1 MRKSHMG
8 FLRLLPILLSL
19 SCGSVWAQTS
29 STLESHTTADLR
41 GVSAVSPAVVWTS
54 GTHGTYVR
62 TTDGGKSWTPAQV
75 LGAEALDFRD
85 VEAFSA
91 DEAYLLAAGPGD
103 KSRIYMTSDG
113 GKHWSLQFTNSDPQ
127 GFYDCFA
134 FWDRS
139 HGIVIGDPVDGRFEL
154 LITDDGGAHWTVLP
168 AASRPQ
174 ALPREGAFAA
184 SGTCITVQGTE
195 NVWFATGGP
204 AARVFRSTDRGRSWH
219 VSETPLAH
227 GSDSSGIFSIAF
239 RDAKHGLIAGG
250 DYQHPDA
257 DGPNLATS
265 NDGGATWQLLPVH
278 PQYYFSAIGFF
289 GPRGET
295 FLALGSTHV
304 QTGNLSGRMAPP
316 AIPATLNA
324 FRKGGASDA
333 FAVGPKGQIVHIALS
348 LK

>member
-1 MRKSHMG
+1 MNARAMRKSHMG

-184 SGTCITVQGTE
+184 SGTCLV
-195 NVWFATGGP
+195 V
-204 AARVFRSTDRGRSWH
+204 RGKA
-219 VSETPLAH
+219 EA
-227 GSDSSGIFSIAF
+227 
-239 RDAKHGLIAGG
+239 
-250 DYQHPDA
+250 
-257 DGPNLATS
+257 
-265 NDGGATWQLLPVH
+265 
-278 PQYYFSAIGFF
+278 
-289 GPRGET
+289 
-295 FLALGSTHV
+295 
-304 QTGNLSGRMAPP
+304 
-316 AIPATLNA
+316 
-324 FRKGGASDA
+324 
-333 FAVGPKGQIVHIALS
+333 
-348 LK
+348 